1 MYMPVFFVCWCQQLL
16 NPEDNISTR
25 CVFLIHV
32 CACGCGCVCVF
43 SFLQVR
49 RLRESGKV
57 VVASVCNVAA
67 SGGYYIAM
75 GCETI
80 VCDELSITGSI
91 GVVQAKFAAG
101 EFLDKV
107 SSQPSNAHSFRT
119 PNQGT
124 QKGRPPNFGPY
135 TRDAKKASPEF
146 WAINRGRKKRL
157 PRNFGPQIRGRM
169 KGFPGIL
176 DPKPGTEDGRPRIFG
191 PQAGDE

>member
-1 MYMPVFFVCWCQQLL
+1 MCIPGSLPADGTASLHASKVTRSPPNSVPCPPHVPTHLVVSSTAQPHKERICLGHSPTIPLFFSSAC
-16 NPEDNISTR
+16 
-25 CVFLIHV
+25 FLW
-32 CACGCGCVCVF
+32 
-43 SFLQVR
+43 QVR

-107 SSQPSNAHSFRT
+107 IVLVVGLYFSCM
-119 PNQGT
+119 
-124 QKGRPPNFGPY
+124 FGVIP
-135 TRDAKKASPEF
+135 
-146 WAINRGRKKRL
+146 L
-157 PRNFGPQIRGRM
+157 
-169 KGFPGIL
+169 
-176 DPKPGTEDGRPRIFG
+176 
-191 PQAGDE
+191 